1 MSPPARDAATSIELT
16 LFADWSQSNL
26 LLPAEKISATDCG
39 AFARVLPVVFSV
51 FMASQKLEQPEAM
64 SVNSP
69 VEHQVTMTGS
79 PTEVLET
86 ALFKYIDPSTP
97 PESDTPETSS
107 LSLLVQTCDRIGR
120 ELGFGEFSKT
130 LRSMVNDTPKPKPAF
145 TPGPPRRLQS
155 DAVTADTPSCRR
167 QRSGQKRLKPLF
179 MNGALSEWHSKVR
192 RLQEINQLNVDAQG
206 LRAPPAPG
214 NQSAV
219 DVRLLHSP
227 YQQKA
232 ESPTDAHVFS
242 ALRAMDGDEE
252 PVNLSKSSSL
262 CTSPNAKEKTPEMSP
277 QNCSL
282 NDPKPSSPSTPTTSS
297 YPRWDFDYWLR
308 LFLLLPENPAKTAS
322 QLHCS
327 AMKASDP
334 LHKYSCIEANT
345 SNQAVGR
352 VDCEAP
358 AYPQAPPSALLTQ
371 LLFLGSLLPCL
382 LRSGTSGS
390 AIQLADSEPAHR
402 PTNAISQ

>member
-1 MSPPARDAATSIELT
+1 ML
-16 LFADWSQSNL
+16 
-26 LLPAEKISATDCG
+26 
-39 AFARVLPVVFSV
+39 AFTRSFVYF
-51 FMASQKLEQPEAM
+51 FQ
-64 SVNSP
+64 
-69 VEHQVTMTGS
+69 
-79 PTEVLET
+79 
-86 ALFKYIDPSTP
+86 
-97 PESDTPETSS
+97 SDTPETSS

-120 ELGFGEFSKT
+120 ELGFCEFSKT

-145 TPGPPRRLQS
+145 MPGPARRLQS

-167 QRSGQKRLKPLF
+167 QRSGQKRLKPLP
-179 MNGALSEWHSKVR
+179 MSGDLSEWHTKVR

-206 LRAPPAPG
+206 LRVPPPAPG

-219 DVRLLHSP
+219 DVRLLHWP

-242 ALRAMDGDEE
+242 ALRAMEGDEE

-282 NDPKPSSPSTPTTSS
+282 NDPKPSSPPTPTTSS

-308 LFLLLPENPAKTAS
+308 LFLLLLLPENPAKTAP

-334 LHKYSCIEANT
+334 LHKYSCMEANT
-345 SNQAVGR
+345 SNQTVGR

-358 AYPQAPPSALLTQ
+358 TYPQAPPSALLTQ

-382 LRSGTSGS
+382 LRSGTGGS

-402 PTNAISQ
+402 PANAISQ

>member
-1 MSPPARDAATSIELT
+1 MEAKLSGETTSDTGREML
-16 LFADWSQSNL
+16 SNFV
-26 LLPAEKISATDCG
+26 KT
-39 AFARVLPVVFSV
+39 
-51 FMASQKLEQPEAM
+51 

-69 VEHQVTMTGS
+69 VERQVTMTGS
-79 PTEVLET
+79 PTGVLGT

-145 TPGPPRRLQS
+145 MPGPARRLQS
-155 DAVTADTPSCRR
+155 DTVTADDTPSCRR

-179 MNGALSEWHSKVR
+179 MSGALSEWQSKVR

-206 LRAPPAPG
+206 LRVPPALG

-232 ESPTDAHVFS
+232 ESPIDAHLFS
-242 ALRAMDGDEE
+242 ALRAMEGGDEE

-262 CTSPNAKEKTPEMSP
+262 CTSPNANEKTPETSP
-277 QNCSL
+277 QNCPL
-282 NDPKPSSPSTPTTSS
+282 NVPKPFSPPTPTTSS

-308 LFLLLPENPAKTAS
+308 LFLLRPETPAKTAS
-322 QLHCS
+322 QLHGS

-334 LHKYSCIEANT
+334 PHRYSCIEANT
-345 SNQAVGR
+345 SNQTVGR
-352 VDCEAP
+352 VDCGAP
-358 AYPQAPPSALLTQ
+358 AYPQAPSALLTQ

-382 LRSGTSGS
+382 LRSSTGGS